1 VSAPKIKFCGVT
13 REQDAELAVS
23 LGAWAVGMILWPHS
37 PRAVSI
43 DQAAELAALLKRRA
57 EAVGVFVNPTLD
69 EVSQTVEAT
78 GITIVQLHG
87 QEGPSFCI
95 EVARRTGC
103 KVIKAMR
110 VRANAD
116 IQVLGQFHTDF
127 HLLDSYVAGL
137 PGGSGEVFNW
147 DLAIA
152 HRRLTPPKGKGQRTP
167 LIISGGLTPDNV
179 GAAIELIKPWG
190 VDVASGVESAPGYK
204 DAELMRAFAEA
215 VAATVPLPEIT
226 VEQDEGAEYEAGA
239 PESAESGESSEP
251 VRDFDAEFDAEL
263 EPDVFPTPSFT
274 ADAQA
279 SELAEHAE

>member
-1 VSAPKIKFCGVT
+1 VSAPKIKFCGIT

-23 LGAWAVGMILWPHS
+23 LGAWAVGMILWPQS

-57 EAVGVFVNPTLD
+57 ESVGVFVNPTLE
-69 EVSQTVEAT
+69 EVAQTVEAT
-78 GITIVQLHG
+78 GLTIIQLHG

-116 IQVLGQFHTDF
+116 IQILGQFHTDF
-127 HLLDSYVAGL
+127 HLLDSYVPGV

-147 DLAIA
+147 NLAVE

-167 LIISGGLTPDNV
+167 LIISGGLTADNV
-179 GAAIELIKPWG
+179 GDAIELIKPWG
-190 VDVASGVESAPGYK
+190 VDIASGVESAPGYK

-215 VAATVPLPEIT
+215 VAATVPLPEIH
-226 VEQDEGAEYEAGA
+226 VEPGM
-239 PESAESGESSEP
+239 
-251 VRDFDAEFDAEL
+251 EFDADL
-263 EPDVFPTPSFT
+263 EPEVFPTPSFVPQAQE
-274 ADAQA
+274 ADLLER
-279 SELAEHAE
+279 SE

>member
-1 VSAPKIKFCGVT
+1 MSAPKIKFCGVT

-37 PRAVSI
+37 PRAVST

-57 EAVGVFVNPTLD
+57 ESVGVFLNPTLD
-69 EVSQTVEAT
+69 EVAEAVEAT
-78 GITIVQLHG
+78 GLTIVQLHG

-127 HLLDSYVAGL
+127 HLLDSYVPGV

-147 DLAIA
+147 NLAIE

-167 LIISGGLTPDNV
+167 LIVSGGLTADNV
-179 GAAIELIKPWG
+179 GAAIDLIKPWG

-204 DAELMRAFAEA
+204 DADLMRAFAEA
-215 VAATVPLPEIT
+215 VAATAPLPEIDVKEAT
-226 VEQDEGAEYEAGA
+226 HVKEDENHVEEPPVHVEGGPVVVVEAAE
-239 PESAESGESSEP
+239 
-251 VRDFDAEFDAEL
+251 
-263 EPDVFPTPSFT
+263 
-274 ADAQA
+274 
-279 SELAEHAE
+279 

>member
-1 VSAPKIKFCGVT
+1 VSVAKIKFCGVT

-37 PRAVSI
+37 PRAVTL

-57 EAVGVFVNPTLD
+57 ESVGVFVNPTLD
-69 EVSQTVEAT
+69 EVAATVEAT
-78 GITIVQLHG
+78 GLTIVQLHG

-116 IQVLGQFHTDF
+116 IQALGQFHTDF
-127 HLLDSYVAGL
+127 HLLDSYVPGV

-147 DLAIA
+147 DLAVA

-167 LIISGGLTPDNV
+167 LIVSGGLTPDNV
-179 GAAIELIKPWG
+179 GDAIATIKPWA

-204 DAELMRAFAEA
+204 DAELMRAFAAA
-215 VAATVPLPEIT
+215 VAATAPPPEML
-226 VEQDEGAEYEAGA
+226 VEVAE
-239 PESAESGESSEP
+239 
-251 VRDFDAEFDAEL
+251 
-263 EPDVFPTPSFT
+263 
-274 ADAQA
+274 
-279 SELAEHAE
+279 

>member
-1 VSAPKIKFCGVT
+1 VNAPKIKFCGVT

-23 LGAWAVGMILWPHS
+23 LGAWAVGMILWPQS

-57 EAVGVFVNPTLD
+57 ESVGVFVNPTLD
-69 EVSQTVEAT
+69 EVAQTVEAT

-103 KVIKAMR
+103 KVIKGMR

-116 IQVLGQFHTDF
+116 IQALGQFHTDF
-127 HLLDSYVAGL
+127 HLLDSYVPGV

-147 DLAIA
+147 QLAIE

-167 LIISGGLTPDNV
+167 LILSGGLTPENV
-179 GAAIELIKPWG
+179 AEAIELIKPWA
-190 VDVASGVESAPGYK
+190 VDVASGIESAPGYK
-204 DAELMRAFAEA
+204 DGELMRAFAQA
-215 VAATVPLPEIT
+215 VAATAPLPEIH
-226 VEQDEGAEYEAGA
+226 VEQELEMA
-239 PESAESGESSEP
+239 P
-251 VRDFDAEFDAEL
+251 DFDAEL
-263 EPDVFPTPSFT
+263 EPDVFPTPSFRT
-274 ADAQA
+274 ETEEPSVVEQPVVE
-279 SELAEHAE
+279 ELSDVVEHAE